1 LLLGGGRGEWATL
14 EIGKST
20 GCVGLRRVP
29 RSKPL
34 KTGTAPNGRG
44 TAHAPARAHVRDG
57 KRLEPL
63 VELFQRA
70 FSADGVALRAPP
82 ENRSPTSRPKPSRA
96 KRTCSFIRLRTP
108 CVRRYLLITTISPRP
123 RRGREVGLRS
133 CLDFYRTIDD
143 TGHIRTSAVREWLG
157 SFSSRRHI
165 STSIGYGSYLV
176 ARLRGMSES
185 EQGLRSL
192 VRFQRGELVAGV
204 IMAGDASIRRL
215 SSSPVFHHETLAR
228 A

>member
-29 RSKPL
+29 LSMPLANRDSAEREGNRSRSRP
-34 KTGTAPNGRG
+34 G
-44 TAHAPARAHVRDG
+44 HERDG

-70 FSADGVALRAPP
+70 FSADGVAPRAPP
-82 ENRSPTSRPKPSRA
+82 ENRSPTSRPKRLRA
-96 KRTCSFIRLRTP
+96 KRTCSLIRLRTP
-108 CVRRYLLITTISPRP
+108 CVRRYLLITTLSPRP

-133 CLDFYRTIDD
+133 CLDFYRTLDD

-165 STSIGYGSYLV
+165 ATSIGYGSYLV
-176 ARLRGMSES
+176 AHRVG
-185 EQGLRSL
+185 
-192 VRFQRGELVAGV
+192 
-204 IMAGDASIRRL
+204 
-215 SSSPVFHHETLAR
+215 
-228 A
+228 